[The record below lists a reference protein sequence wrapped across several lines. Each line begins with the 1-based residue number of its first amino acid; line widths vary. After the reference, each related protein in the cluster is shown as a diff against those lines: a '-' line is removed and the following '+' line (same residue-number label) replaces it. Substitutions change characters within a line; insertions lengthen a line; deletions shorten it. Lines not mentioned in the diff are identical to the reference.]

1 MNHQQYN
8 LPWLFFLLLLL
19 PIVAESLSISTLNS
33 FHLQHHYR
41 LRLHNN
47 PDSLL
52 RMTKDDDDDG
62 GRTQQLLESL
72 RSLRVK
78 EIKSELESRGI
89 STRDA
94 FEKEELVQRLY
105 MAKISASDDNDS
117 TMKKKKKKKRR
128 QYDGDNDTIND
139 DNKDDFTAMPQST
152 HDNIIIPFQYFS
164 LEASKSVASANS
176 QDIYIRPSEGKY
188 AAIKVTFQQTQSSS
202 SSSSSV
208 SLNLLVDT
216 ACSGLVISPN
226 SVQRVNNECPGI
238 FQMQSVG
245 ATMTTAGGSQGA
257 GVAKWDRS
265 TKMIVGGVV
274 VSPASG
280 TMSNLAAVQD
290 IGALPSGLD
299 GIIGLSFLNQFT
311 TVDFDFTNGRLCLYK
326 KDGDPALPSSS
337 NNNGQQLSIAAQGRL
352 ALTRLG
358 IYTTQTSL
366 GGRGPVSMLVDTGAA
381 STFLNWNGVS
391 QLNLS
396 RESPLIN
403 PIAASIGAM
412 GADNMALQLTHRF
425 VLKRWN
431 LSTENAYSPAG
442 LPCLDGVNI
451 DIGELPV
458 LEQLKGDGVGGI
470 LGADLLMM
478 CDVVRFSGM
487 NAGSPTI
494 TLWKSEER

>member
-1 MNHQQYN
+1 
-8 LPWLFFLLLLL
+8 
-19 PIVAESLSISTLNS
+19 
-33 FHLQHHYR
+33 
-41 LRLHNN
+41 
-47 PDSLL
+47 
-52 RMTKDDDDDG
+52 MTTDDDDG
-62 GRTQQLLESL
+62 RAQHLLESL

-78 EIKSELESRGI
+78 ELKSELETRGI

-105 MAKISASDDNDS
+105 TAKICASNS
-117 TMKKKKKKKRR
+117 SNSSKKKKKKKRR
-128 QYDGDNDTIND
+128 QYDDDGDIMSETIHNEIIND
-139 DNKDDFTAMPQST
+139 DIEDGDTTIFSQST
-152 HDNIIIPFQYFS
+152 PDNIIVPFQYFS
-164 LEASKSVASANS
+164 LEASKSVAAINS

-188 AAIKVTFQQTQSSS
+188 AAIKVTFQKTQSST
-202 SSSSSV
+202 V

-226 SVQRVNNECPGI
+226 SVDRVNRECPGI
-238 FQMQSVG
+238 FQMQTMG
-245 ATMTTAGGSQGA
+245 ATMTTAGGNQGA
-257 GVAKWDRS
+257 GVAKWDKS
-265 TKMIVGGVV
+265 TNMIVGDFV
-274 VSPASG
+274 VSPANGS
-280 TMSNLAAVQD
+280 MSNLAAVQH

-299 GIIGLSFLNQFT
+299 GIIGLSFLNQFA
-311 TVDFDFTNGRLCLYK
+311 TVDFDFTNGLLCLYK
-326 KDGDPALPSSS
+326 KDVDPPLPSHI
-337 NNNGQQLSIAAQGRL
+337 GQLSIVAQGRL
-352 ALTRLG
+352 SLTRLG
-358 IYTTQTSL
+358 IYTTQTNL

-396 RESPLIN
+396 RESPLVN

-431 LSTENAYSPAG
+431 LSAENAYSPAG
-442 LPCLDGVNI
+442 LPCPDGINI
-451 DIGELPV
+451 DIGDLPV

-478 CDVVRFSGM
+478 CDLVRFSGM
-487 NAGSPTI
+487 NAGSPTM

>member
-1 MNHQQYN
+1 MN
-8 LPWLFFLLLLL
+8 LFFLLLL
-19 PIVAESLSISTLNS
+19 PIVAESLSTLNS
-33 FHLQHHYR
+33 FHKQQHR
-41 LRLHNN
+41 LRLHN
-47 PDSLL
+47 PISLL
-52 RMTKDDDDDG
+52 RMTTDDDDG
-62 GRTQQLLESL
+62 GTTQQLLESL

-78 EIKSELESRGI
+78 EIKSELETRGI

-105 MAKISASDDNDS
+105 MAKISASDDSNS
-117 TMKKKKKKKRR
+117 TMKKKKKKKKRR
-128 QYDGDNDTIND
+128 QYDGDNDDTNETIENETITD
-139 DNKDDFTAMPQST
+139 DIKHDVSAMPQST
-152 HDNIIIPFQYFS
+152 QDNIVIPFQYFS
-164 LEASKSVASANS
+164 LEASKSVAAANS

-202 SSSSSV
+202 SV
-208 SLNLLVDT
+208 NLNLLVDT

-226 SVQRVNNECPGI
+226 SVQRVNRECPGI

-257 GVAKWDRS
+257 GVAKWDKS
-265 TKMIVGGVV
+265 TNMIVGGVV
-274 VSPASG
+274 VSSASG
-280 TMSNLAAVQD
+280 SMSNLAAVQD

-299 GIIGLSFLNQFT
+299 GIIGLSFLNQFK

-326 KDGDPALPSSS
+326 KDEEPALPT
-337 NNNGQQLSIAAQGRL
+337 NNGQLSIAAQGRL

-412 GADNMALQLTHRF
+412 GADNTALQLTHRF
-425 VLKRWN
+425 VLKRRWN
-431 LSTENAYSPAG
+431 LSTENAYSPVG
-442 LPCLDGVNI
+442 LPCLDGINI

-458 LEQLKGDGVGGI
+458 LEQLKVDGVGGI

-478 CDVVRFSGM
+478 CDIVRFSGM
-487 NAGSPTI
+487 NGGSPSI
-494 TLWKSEER
+494 LCFKASEEK

>member
-1 MNHQQYN
+1 MNH
-8 LPWLFFLLLLL
+8 PWFFLLLLL
-19 PIVAESLSISTLNS
+19 PIVAESLSTLNP
-33 FHLQHHYR
+33 FHLQHC
-41 LRLHNN
+41 RLHN
-47 PDSLL
+47 PISLL
-52 RMTKDDDDDG
+52 RMTKDDDDSG
-62 GRTQQLLESL
+62 TTQQLLESL

-78 EIKSELESRGI
+78 EIKSELDARGI

-105 MAKISASDDNDS
+105 MAKVSASDGNNS

-128 QYDGDNDTIND
+128 QYDGDNDGINETIEND
-139 DNKDDFTAMPQST
+139 TITDDIKHDVSAMPQST
-152 HDNIIIPFQYFS
+152 QDNIFIPFQYFS
-164 LEASKSVASANS
+164 LEASKSVAAANS

-202 SSSSSV
+202 SA

-226 SVQRVNNECPGI
+226 SVQRVNRECPGM

-257 GVAKWDRS
+257 GVAKWDTS
-265 TKMIVGGVV
+265 TNMIVGGVV
-274 VSPASG
+274 VSPANGS
-280 TMSNLAAVQD
+280 MSNLAAVQD

-311 TVDFDFTNGRLCLYK
+311 TVDFDFANGRLCLYK
-326 KDGDPALPSSS
+326 KDEDPALPS
-337 NNNGQQLSIAAQGRL
+337 NKGQLSIVAQGRL

-396 RESPLIN
+396 RESPLVN

-431 LSTENAYSPAG
+431 LSTENSYSPAG

-494 TLWKSEER
+494 TLWKSEKR

>member
-1 MNHQQYN
+1 
-8 LPWLFFLLLLL
+8 
-19 PIVAESLSISTLNS
+19 
-33 FHLQHHYR
+33 
-41 LRLHNN
+41 
-47 PDSLL
+47 
-52 RMTKDDDDDG
+52 MTKDDDNG
-62 GRTQQLLESL
+62 GRTQRLLDSL

-105 MAKISASDDNDS
+105 TAKISASDDNNS
-117 TMKKKKKKKRR
+117 TKKKKKKKKRR
-128 QYDGDNDTIND
+128 QYDGGNEDTNETIENETIND
-139 DNKDDFTAMPQST
+139 DIKDDVTAMPQST
-152 HDNIIIPFQYFS
+152 GDDIVIPFQYFS
-164 LEASKSVASANS
+164 LEASKPVAAANS

-188 AAIKVTFQQTQSSS
+188 AAIKVTFQQTQLSSA
-202 SSSSSV
+202 V

-226 SVQRVNNECPGI
+226 SVHRVNRECPGI
-238 FQMQSVG
+238 FEMQSVG

-257 GVAKWDRS
+257 GVAKWDKS
-265 TKMIVGGVV
+265 TNMIVGGAV
-274 VSPASG
+274 VSPANGS
-280 TMSNLAAVQD
+280 MSNLAAVQD

-299 GIIGLSFLNQFT
+299 GIIGLSFLNQFS

-326 KDGDPALPSSS
+326 KDEDPALPS
-337 NNNGQQLSIAAQGRL
+337 NNGQLFIAAQGKL

-358 IYTTQTSL
+358 IYTTQTNL

-381 STFLNWNGVS
+381 STFLNWSGVS

-396 RESPLIN
+396 RESPLVN

-458 LEQLKGDGVGGI
+458 LEQLKKDCVGGI

-487 NAGSPTI
+487 NAKSPTI

>member
-1 MNHQQYN
+1 M
-8 LPWLFFLLLLL
+8 
-19 PIVAESLSISTLNS
+19 
-33 FHLQHHYR
+33 LQM
-41 LRLHNN
+41 
-47 PDSLL
+47 SQ
-52 RMTKDDDDDG
+52 DDDYG
-62 GRTQQLLESL
+62 GKTEQLLDSL

-78 EIKSELESRGI
+78 ELKNELESRGI

-94 FEKEELVQRLY
+94 FEKEELVRRLY
-105 MAKISASDDNDS
+105 TAKIYASDE
-117 TMKKKKKKKRR
+117 
-128 QYDGDNDTIND
+128 TINGTPI
-139 DNKDDFTAMPQST
+139 KDDVTTVSQST
-152 HDNIIIPFQYFS
+152 PDNIIVPFQYFS
-164 LEASKSVASANS
+164 LEASKSVAATNS

-188 AAIKVTFQQTQSSS
+188 AAIKVTFQPTRSSS
-202 SSSSSV
+202 TV
-208 SLNLLVDT
+208 TLNLLVDT

-226 SVQRVNNECPGI
+226 SVDRVNRECPGI

-257 GVAKWDRS
+257 GVAKWDKS
-265 TKMIVGGVV
+265 TNMIVGGVV
-274 VSPASG
+274 VSPANGS
-280 TMSNLAAVQD
+280 MSNLAAVQD

-299 GIIGLSFLNQFT
+299 GIIGLSFLNQFS
-311 TVDFDFTNGRLCLYK
+311 TVDFDFSNGRLCLYK
-326 KDGDPALPSSS
+326 KDADPTLP
-337 NNNGQQLSIAAQGRL
+337 NNNGQLSIVAQGRL
-352 ALTRLG
+352 SLTRLG
-358 IYTTQTSL
+358 IYTTETNL
-366 GGRGPVSMLVDTGAA
+366 GGRKVSMLVDTGAA

-403 PIAASIGAM
+403 PIVASIGAM

-431 LSTENAYSPAG
+431 LSTENEYSPAG
-442 LPCLDGVNI
+442 LPCLDGINI

-478 CDVVRFSGM
+478 CDLVRFSGM
-487 NAGSPTI
+487 NADSPTM